1 MIAFYERHGMV
12 QTAARMGKVF
22 GLDPF
27 ELLNGT
33 MHSWML
39 RVAALRVVQEDE
51 RKEAE
56 KNKAKSK
63 SGGGK
68 RPRRG
73 RRR

>member
-1 MIAFYERHGMV
+1 MV
-12 QTAARMGKVF
+12 QMAARIGKTF
-22 GLDPF
+22 GVDPF

-39 RVAALRVVQEDE
+39 RVAAYKVVQEDE

-56 KNKAKSK
+56 KNKAKAK
-63 SGGGK
+63 SGGG
-68 RPRRG
+68 RRSRG

>member
-1 MIAFYERHGMV
+1 MIAHYERHGMV
-12 QTAARMGKVF
+12 QMAARMGKVF

-39 RVAALRVVQEDE
+39 RVAAYRVVQEDE

-56 KNKAKSK
+56 KQKSEAKR
-63 SGGGK
+63 GGGG
-68 RPRRG
+68 RRSRG